1 MAKKTTR
8 AEENIQA
15 VEEAL
20 SRTERFIED
29 HQKPILI
36 VIGVLVVII
45 LAFFAFQRFYLYPK
59 ERTAQEQV
67 FMAQKYF
74 GEDSLNLALNG
85 DGINPGFLDIIDDYK
100 WTESANLAHYYAGII
115 YVKQG
120 EYQAAIDQ
128 LKKFSSDD
136 VLVQSMAYGATGDS
150 YMQLGKSDKA
160 IEYYKKASDKG
171 ENELTS
177 PAFLMKAGWA
187 YEILGDYKKAVEVY
201 KQIKDKY
208 PRSQEAR
215 EIDKSIGYAEGMI
228 K

>member
-20 SRTERFIED
+20 SKTERFIED
-29 HQKPILI
+29 NQKPILT

-59 ERTAQEQV
+59 ERTAQEQI

-74 GEDSLNLALNG
+74 NQDSLNLALNG
-85 DGINPGFLDIIDDYK
+85 DGINPGFLDIIDDYQ

-120 EYQAAIDQ
+120 EYQAAIGHLED
-128 LKKFSSDD
+128 FNTND
-136 VLVQSMAYGATGDS
+136 VLVQSMACGAIGDS
-150 YMQLGKSDKA
+150 YMELDKTNKA
-160 IEYYKKASDKG
+160 IDYYKKAANENK
-171 ENELTS
+171 NELTS

-187 YEILGDYKKAVEVY
+187 YEILGEYKNAVDMY